1 MSTELNESK
10 KKYEKELRQI
20 REKAGNDL
28 LNAVAKTREEDESRF
43 SGSMTE
49 IKNEVNQTKNA
60 LIELDKKYQE
70 LADENKKL
78 KLKLDV
84 KQELQQLSQ
93 GEKVDE
99 NAREILQG
107 DD

>member
-1 MSTELNESK
+1 
-10 KKYEKELRQI
+10 
-20 REKAGNDL
+20 
-28 LNAVAKTREEDESRF
+28 
-43 SGSMTE
+43 MTE

-107 DD
+107 DDQQQQT